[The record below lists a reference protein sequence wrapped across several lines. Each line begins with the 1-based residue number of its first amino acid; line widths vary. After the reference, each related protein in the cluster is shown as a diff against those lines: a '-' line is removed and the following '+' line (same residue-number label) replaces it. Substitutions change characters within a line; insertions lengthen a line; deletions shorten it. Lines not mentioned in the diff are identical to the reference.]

1 MKKRN
6 YKEQERQRHYYFFD
20 YLFWL
25 GEMAWWHYK
34 GEPNRPKGESM
45 LMLCIMIFIY
55 EPIFLTTAHFLFG
68 STVFEWFTVA
78 MIAGIVAILHYLSN
92 GRIYP
97 FSRRE
102 AVMQHYEGR
111 RFSPFRC
118 YFFVFSLGFL
128 MIAEMYLLPSTLM
141 RIDGR
146 KAEPVENTRTEVPQ
160 RWRDYLALHITV
172 GARQEVPSEALQYL
186 INQDGRTSRYGQPVY
201 VMQVREEDMGGEF
214 RVGLLNHATF
224 DEIQDGSRKF
234 VECTWVKGYTPDS
247 IRVLL
252 TGWYEVKNTGL
263 CPVDSLE
270 WTEDTDFK
278 TYKSMKRAE
287 TGRPHLFRLIAMI
300 HKTAYILAYDM
311 LRRKGGHDWVE
322 RRAGGIIGLPYLSL
336 ILVAL
341 LTLKDDP
348 NNGQKIVTGILIGWA
363 VVAAWCISGFQFKPS
378 DWRME
383 IREELDL
390 RPLYWKKAIEVYY
403 AVVIAV
409 AVVAGIV
416 MPNV

>member
-1 MKKRN
+1 MKKRE

-25 GEMAWWHYK
+25 GEMAQWHYK
-34 GEPNRPKGESM
+34 GEPRRPDGESM

-55 EPIFLTTAHFLFG
+55 ESIFLTTAHFLYGSPAFG
-68 STVFEWFTVA
+68 WFTVA
-78 MIAGIVAILHYLSN
+78 MIVGIVVVHHCVSR
-92 GRIYP
+92 GWIYP

-118 YFFVFSLGFL
+118 YFFLFSLVFL
-128 MIAEMYLLPSTLM
+128 IIAEINLLPSTLM

-186 INQDGRTSRYGQPVY
+186 IDQDGRTSRYGQPVY
-201 VMQVREEDMGGEF
+201 VMQVRATEGDMGGEF
-214 RVGLLNHATF
+214 RAGLLNHATF
-224 DEIQDGSRKF
+224 EEIQDGRRKF

-252 TGWYEVKNTGL
+252 TGWYEVNNAGL

-270 WTEDTDFK
+270 WTEDTEF
-278 TYKSMKRAE
+278 
-287 TGRPHLFRLIAMI
+287 
-300 HKTAYILAYDM
+300 
-311 LRRKGGHDWVE
+311 
-322 RRAGGIIGLPYLSL
+322 
-336 ILVAL
+336 
-341 LTLKDDP
+341 
-348 NNGQKIVTGILIGWA
+348 
-363 VVAAWCISGFQFKPS
+363 
-378 DWRME
+378 
-383 IREELDL
+383 
-390 RPLYWKKAIEVYY
+390 
-403 AVVIAV
+403 
-409 AVVAGIV
+409 
-416 MPNV
+416 

>member
-1 MKKRN
+1 MKKRE

-25 GEMAWWHYK
+25 GEMAQWHYK
-34 GEPNRPKGESM
+34 GEPRRPDGESM

-55 EPIFLTTAHFLFG
+55 EPIFLTTAHFLYGSPAFG
-68 STVFEWFTVA
+68 WFTVA
-78 MIAGIVAILHYLSN
+78 MIVGIVVVHHCVSR
-92 GRIYP
+92 GWIYP

-118 YFFVFSLGFL
+118 YFFLFSLVFL
-128 MIAEMYLLPSTLM
+128 IIAEINLLPSTLM

-201 VMQVREEDMGGEF
+201 VMQVRATEGDMGGEF
-214 RVGLLNHATF
+214 RAGLLNHATF
-224 DEIQDGSRKF
+224 EEIQDGRRKF

-252 TGWYEVKNTGL
+252 TGWYEVNNAGL

-270 WTEDTDFK
+270 WTEDTEF
-278 TYKSMKRAE
+278 
-287 TGRPHLFRLIAMI
+287 
-300 HKTAYILAYDM
+300 
-311 LRRKGGHDWVE
+311 
-322 RRAGGIIGLPYLSL
+322 
-336 ILVAL
+336 
-341 LTLKDDP
+341 
-348 NNGQKIVTGILIGWA
+348 
-363 VVAAWCISGFQFKPS
+363 
-378 DWRME
+378 
-383 IREELDL
+383 
-390 RPLYWKKAIEVYY
+390 
-403 AVVIAV
+403 
-409 AVVAGIV
+409 
-416 MPNV
+416 